1 MTTYKS
7 EATREESDAGVAAR
21 PRVRDRIFDT
31 ACELFYRHGIRAVGV
46 DAIAG
51 EAGTNKMSFYR
62 SFASKDEL
70 VTEYLREQQRE
81 FWDWWNR
88 VIAPHAGNPRR
99 QIEALFEAHLEHVEE
114 SDCRGC
120 ALGNAAAEMSDDN
133 DALSLL
139 VREYKHQVRSE
150 LRKMT
155 REMGARD
162 SDALGDALMLLMD
175 GSYFTRL
182 VFPGATGPVA
192 SLLDAVRVLIDA
204 HLR

>member
-1 MTTYKS
+1 
-7 EATREESDAGVAAR
+7 
-21 PRVRDRIFDT
+21 
-31 ACELFYRHGIRAVGV
+31 
-46 DAIAG
+46 
-51 EAGTNKMSFYR
+51 
-62 SFASKDEL
+62 
-70 VTEYLREQQRE
+70 
-81 FWDWWNR
+81 
-88 VIAPHAGNPRR
+88 
-99 QIEALFEAHLEHVEE
+99 
-114 SDCRGC
+114 
-120 ALGNAAAEMSDDN
+120 MSDDN

-182 VFPGATGPVA
+182 VFPGATGPVT